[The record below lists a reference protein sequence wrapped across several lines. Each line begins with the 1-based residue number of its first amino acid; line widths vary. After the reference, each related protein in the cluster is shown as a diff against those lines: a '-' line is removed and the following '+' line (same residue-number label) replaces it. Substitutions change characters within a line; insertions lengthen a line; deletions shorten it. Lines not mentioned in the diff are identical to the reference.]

1 MHDDRKLYRGCAEMF
16 CVLLHFIQGGEH
28 ARRSALLDSDE
39 PFVYYYDDVRTA
51 YEIFQRGMH
60 VSSEY

>member
-1 MHDDRKLYRGCAEMF
+1 MITEKVVQRLYRSI
-16 CVLLHFIQGGEH
+16 CVLLHFIQGGEY
-28 ARRSALLDSDE
+28 ARRSALIDNDE